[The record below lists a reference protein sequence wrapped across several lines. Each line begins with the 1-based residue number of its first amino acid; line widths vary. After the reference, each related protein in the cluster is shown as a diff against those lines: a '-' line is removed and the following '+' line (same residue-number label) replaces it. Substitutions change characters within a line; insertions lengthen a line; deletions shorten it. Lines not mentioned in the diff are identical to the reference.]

1 MSPKIIAL
9 TVLLLTNISAHAQ
22 SQLLYKNSNWDVVQT
37 QRVGFSDNCFIS
49 SRPRPAVSEKHPDGQ
64 MYLVLFHKD
73 RIMFTGEE
81 MADTITDLGSKT
93 CSQFRADTSAA
104 AEANISNAKLIESY
118 LKPHGLD
125 KTDPRYW
132 HMSILVHCV
141 LNKKDTMLDGAKI
154 LVEELKQPP
163 AKPSRAQ
170 LMGD

>member
-1 MSPKIIAL
+1 MKGRVLKILECSLIIAM
-9 TVLLLTNISAHAQ
+9 I
-22 SQLLYKNSNWDVVQT
+22 
-37 QRVGFSDNCFIS
+37 IS
-49 SRPRPAVSEKHPDGQ
+49 SPVS
-64 MYLVLFHKD
+64 V
-73 RIMFTGEE
+73 
-81 MADTITDLGSKT
+81 ADTITDLGSKT

-104 AEANISNAKLIESY
+104 AEANIANAKLIESY

-125 KTDPRYW
+125 KTEPRYW

-170 LMGD
+170 LLED